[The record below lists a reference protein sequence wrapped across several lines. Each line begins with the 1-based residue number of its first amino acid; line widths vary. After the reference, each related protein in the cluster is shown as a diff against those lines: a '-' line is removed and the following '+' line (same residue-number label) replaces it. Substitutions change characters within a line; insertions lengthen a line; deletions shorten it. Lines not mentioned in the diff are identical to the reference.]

1 VISPRYIWKY
11 QLTLRIAYKDH
22 KVYLQQQFTNEQVP
36 YGINM
41 VNALNVPD
49 DNVSNRKVCIIDTGY
64 DLKHPDLPN
73 ESTGAAI
80 TGTAPNG
87 LVWSEDGSKY
97 LLSAL

>member
-1 VISPRYIWKY
+1 
-11 QLTLRIAYKDH
+11 
-22 KVYLQQQFTNEQVP
+22 
-36 YGINM
+36 M

-73 ESTGAAI
+73 ESTGAKI
-80 TGTAPNG
+80 TGSAAPG

-97 LLSAL
+97 LLSALGSLNNLFVFF